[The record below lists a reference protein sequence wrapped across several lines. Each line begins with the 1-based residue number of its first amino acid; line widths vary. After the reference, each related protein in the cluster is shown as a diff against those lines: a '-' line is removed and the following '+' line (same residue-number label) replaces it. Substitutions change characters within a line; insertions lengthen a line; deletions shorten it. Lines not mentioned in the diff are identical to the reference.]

1 MDIFWYALVGL
12 LLVGYLTLEG
22 ADFGVGMLIPFAR
35 DEADRARMRRLVV
48 PLFLA
53 NEVWLV
59 AFVGLLFGALPL
71 LEGKLLAGLRIP
83 VTLLLL
89 AWFLRDAAL
98 WFRSAHPGAGWRR
111 AWDAVLPVASLVLAA
126 GWGVV
131 LSVLIRGLSIG
142 GGGQP
147 TATLGDLLHPFTLG
161 SAAVLVLASLRQGIF
176 FTALSAGGDNPLG
189 ERADRLAKQLTL
201 ALAGLILLTAVIG
214 LVSCDAKVAVA
225 INGLFPAIAVLGSGR
240 DHANGKTVR
249 ALARGAA
256 PLIALPVS
264 VGIANGTTALATRSG
279 VGELSLGDAVAA
291 SSTLTLLAVTVLPA
305 LVAVAFAQAWFW
317 RVFAPGRSAGRA
329 PEPVA
334 G

>member
-12 LLVGYLTLEG
+12 LMVGYLTLEG
-22 ADFGVGMLIPFAR
+22 TDFGVGMLLPFAR
-35 DEADRARMRRLVV
+35 GEADRARMRRSVV

-71 LEGKLLAGLRIP
+71 LEGELLSALRIP

-98 WFRSAHPGAGWRR
+98 WFRSALPGAGWRR

-131 LSVLIRGLSIG
+131 LSVLIRGMSTGDLG
-142 GGGQP
+142 RP

-161 SAAVLVLASLRQGIF
+161 SAAVMVLASLRQGLF
-176 FTALSAGGDNPLG
+176 FTALSGGGDNPLG
-189 ERADRLAKQLTL
+189 ERADLLAKRLTP
-201 ALAGLILLTAVIG
+201 ALAGLILVTAVIG
-214 LVSCDAKVAVA
+214 LVTCDAKIAVA
-225 INGLFPAIAVLGSGR
+225 INGLLPAVAVLGSGR
-240 DHANGKTVR
+240 DHAKGRTAR
-249 ALARGAA
+249 ALARGTA
-256 PLIALPVS
+256 PLIAMPVS
-264 VGIANGTTALATRSG
+264 VGIAHGGTVLATRSG
-279 VGELSLGDAVAA
+279 VGQLSLDTAVAA
-291 SSTLTLLAVTVLPA
+291 SSTLTLLAVVVLPG

-317 RVFAPGRSAGRA
+317 RVFTPLGRT
-329 PEPVA
+329 PEPA
-334 G
+334 AA